1 MAKVKGCGF
10 SGRAVRNAFT
20 APADAVA
27 LMAPRRSD
35 VSGVCILFPGEA
47 IPRASSRGGLLVA
60 PSGRHPKGEMH
71 SAKTFCVPQKLSS
84 PPFPSALR
92 RCSFALCR
100 ERTHQGDGQP
110 SPQEKT
116 RMHTRNVNVKTAAQE
131 SSRKMGKNKT
141 LFLSHGSGWLRPLR

>member
-27 LMAPRRSD
+27 LRRHA
-35 VSGVCILFPGEA
+35 VPTCRVC
-47 IPRASSRGGLLVA
+47 ASCSPVR
-60 PSGRHPKGEMH
+60 PSPVRPHAEGCCSTVGRHPKGEMH

-84 PPFPSALR
+84 PPFSCRPAVAP
-92 RCSFALCR
+92 FALCR

-131 SSRKMGKNKT
+131 SSRKIGEKPCRT
-141 LFLSHGSGWLRPLR
+141 RSSSLRRKKL